1 MEATKKVR
9 EVLLLKSSPHN
20 YNDMKNMAI
29 VLDNHPRIVA
39 WNIDLDDC
47 DKIIR
52 IECEK
57 LKAEE
62 IINSLY
68 QIGIWAEELLFE

>member
-1 MEATKKVR
+1 MEATKEVR
-9 EVLLLKSSPHN
+9 GVLLLKSSPRN
-20 YNDMKNMAI
+20 YNDVKNMAT
-29 VLDNHPRIVA
+29 VPDNHPRTVA
-39 WNIDLDDC
+39 WNIDFDDC

-62 IINSLY
+62 TINCLY
-68 QIGIWAEELLFE
+68 QTGIRAEELLFE

>member
-1 MEATKKVR
+1 MEATKEVR

-20 YNDMKNMAI
+20 YNDVKNMAI
-29 VLDNHPRIVA
+29 VLDNHPCIAA

-52 IECEK
+52 IECEG
-57 LKAEE
+57 LKVEE

-68 QIGIWAEELLFE
+68 QIGIWVENL